1 MSNSITYRPTTVAAL
16 NVSDFKR
23 SVAWYQEKLGF
34 TLDYAVDEMGWGE
47 MSTNVPGLTLGIS
60 QVETGAGGPGGAT
73 LTFAVEDIAASRGA
87 LEKQGVRFDGP
98 TQEIPGMVKLA
109 TFFDPDGNAFMFSQS
124 LTG

>member
-1 MSNSITYRPTTVAAL
+1 
-16 NVSDFKR
+16 
-23 SVAWYQEKLGF
+23 
-34 TLDYAVDEMGWGE
+34 

-87 LEKQGVRFDGP
+87 LETQGVRFDGP